1 MRNVL
6 GLLFRRSAYR
16 VGEGMR
22 GRVHKISIIA
32 GGEVSIVIR
41 CGMDEPR
48 ARQLLQGSLVEF
60 FETREGAPPKESV
73 EMAPGAEPEAAA
85 TAPPAPGEIRVMAP
99 GVYYCIPCQRDVPDE
114 HRAHCPALVDLGKV
128 SDTGKPPAPEDTQ

>member
-1 MRNVL
+1 MNRL
-6 GLLFRRSAYR
+6 LQFFRRPLFR
-16 VGEGMR
+16 VGQGMR

-60 FETREGAPPKESV
+60 FETREGI
-73 EMAPGAEPEAAA
+73 
-85 TAPPAPGEIRVMAP
+85 PPAPADTEHVVSVELHPMGLRPPVQSFVDRRVE
-99 GVYYCIPCQRDVPDE
+99 VPWSGDG
-114 HRAHCPALVDLGKV
+114 PIVDLGNV
-128 SDTGKPPAPEDTQ
+128 SDTGKPAGNGDGDGR